1 MGLKYFQSYY
11 KERPQFGVFFLYL
24 SMKKILLLII
34 FIFISCSN
42 NQKINGLEEEVEVL
56 RDKYGINHIY
66 ANNEKDLFFM
76 QGYLAAKDRLFQFEI
91 WRRQATGTVAEIFGE
106 EEFERDLGTR
116 LFKFRGDLKEELNH
130 YHDNG
135 YEIITSYT
143 DGVNAYIREIKENNL
158 ELPLEFKILGIEPME
173 WTPDVVIS
181 RHQGLLGNIEDEL
194 NIGRAVSIIGE
205 DKVKDLMWFHPKE
218 PSIKLDPRI
227 TREDLENDILKLY
240 NAYREPID
248 FKSNYIL
255 KEYRSEN
262 DQLTNIESNIVTDKY
277 SIGSNNWAIS
287 GEKSFNGYPLL
298 ANDPHRTIVAP
309 SLRYMAHLVA
319 PGWNVIGGGEPEIPG
334 ISIGHNGYGAWGL
347 TVFRTDAEDLYV
359 YNLNPNNP
367 SEYFHN
373 GKWEKFEVIKET
385 IPIKDKDDKEVE
397 LYYSVHGPV
406 TFIDKKRNK
415 AYAVKCG
422 WLEIGGS
429 PYLAS
434 LRMDQSKSWEE
445 FRDACN
451 YSNIPGENMVWADK
465 DGNIGWQS
473 VGIAPIRNTHSGLVP
488 VMGDGNYEWD
498 GYLPIIDKPSKF
510 NPEEKYIQTA
520 NQNVTP
526 DDYDKWNAIG
536 FDWSDPFR
544 GDRIDDILTNS
555 SDFSMEDMI
564 SLQVD
569 YHSKSSEKL
578 IKMLSQSF
586 DEQNKYYKLLS
597 TWDNK
602 LSKDSVAAGLY
613 NAWELTVLME
623 FNKQY
628 VPIKVQK
635 YIQMQLYKI
644 IEKLEGFSEKDRN
657 RFIKSS
663 FNQAVELMITW
674 FGEETENW
682 VYGQENY
689 KHVKIKHPLEEIVTD
704 SVYNLISLKA
714 YPRGG
719 NGYTP
724 GSTGYNLN
732 QSSGGS
738 FRVLINTGD
747 WDNSFATNSPGQ
759 SGDPDSKFYDNLYE
773 DWANDIYF
781 PLLYSKSKILRN
793 LENRKVYYPQD

>member
-1 MGLKYFQSYY
+1 
-11 KERPQFGVFFLYL
+11 
-24 SMKKILLLII
+24 MKKILLLILLV
-34 FIFISCSN
+34 FVSCSN
-42 NQKINGLEEEVEVL
+42 NQKINGLQEEVEVL

-218 PSIKLDPRI
+218 PSIKLDRRI

-262 DQLTNIESNIVTDKY
+262 DQLTNIESKIVTDKY

>member
-1 MGLKYFQSYY
+1 
-11 KERPQFGVFFLYL
+11 
-24 SMKKILLLII
+24 
-34 FIFISCSN
+34 
-42 NQKINGLEEEVEVL
+42 
-56 RDKYGINHIY
+56 
-66 ANNEKDLFFM
+66 M

-385 IPIKDKDDKEVE
+385 ISIKDKDDKEVE

-451 YSNIPGENMVWADK
+451 YSNIPGENMVWADE

-689 KHVKIKHPLEEIVTD
+689 KHVKIKHPLEEVVND
-704 SVYNLISLKA
+704 SIYNLISLKA

>member
-1 MGLKYFQSYY
+1 
-11 KERPQFGVFFLYL
+11 
-24 SMKKILLLII
+24 
-34 FIFISCSN
+34 
-42 NQKINGLEEEVEVL
+42 
-56 RDKYGINHIY
+56 
-66 ANNEKDLFFM
+66 M

-116 LFKFRGDLKEELNH
+116 LFKFRGDIEEELNH

-385 IPIKDKDDKEVE
+385 ISIKDKDDKEVE

-536 FDWSDPFR
+536 FDWADPFR
-544 GDRIDDILTNS
+544 GDRIDDILTNT

-689 KHVKIKHPLEEIVTD
+689 KHVKIKHPLEEVVND
-704 SVYNLISLKA
+704 SIYNLISLKA

>member
-1 MGLKYFQSYY
+1 
-11 KERPQFGVFFLYL
+11 
-24 SMKKILLLII
+24 
-34 FIFISCSN
+34 
-42 NQKINGLEEEVEVL
+42 
-56 RDKYGINHIY
+56 
-66 ANNEKDLFFM
+66 M

-116 LFKFRGDLKEELNH
+116 LFKFRGDLEEELNH

-218 PSIKLDPRI
+218 PSIKLDRRI
-227 TREDLENDILKLY
+227 TKEDLENDILKLY

-451 YSNIPGENMVWADK
+451 YSNIPGENMVWADE

-536 FDWSDPFR
+536 FDWADPFR
-544 GDRIDDILTNS
+544 GDRIDDILTNT

>member
-1 MGLKYFQSYY
+1 
-11 KERPQFGVFFLYL
+11 
-24 SMKKILLLII
+24 
-34 FIFISCSN
+34 
-42 NQKINGLEEEVEVL
+42 
-56 RDKYGINHIY
+56 
-66 ANNEKDLFFM
+66 
-76 QGYLAAKDRLFQFEI
+76 LFQFEI

-385 IPIKDKDDKEVE
+385 ISIKDKDDKEVE

>member
-1 MGLKYFQSYY
+1 
-11 KERPQFGVFFLYL
+11 
-24 SMKKILLLII
+24 
-34 FIFISCSN
+34 
-42 NQKINGLEEEVEVL
+42 
-56 RDKYGINHIY
+56 
-66 ANNEKDLFFM
+66 M

-173 WTPDVVIS
+173 WTPEVVIS

-451 YSNIPGENMVWADK
+451 YSNIPGENMVWADE

-536 FDWSDPFR
+536 FDWADPFR
-544 GDRIDDILTNS
+544 GDRIDDILTNT

>member
-1 MGLKYFQSYY
+1 
-11 KERPQFGVFFLYL
+11 
-24 SMKKILLLII
+24 
-34 FIFISCSN
+34 
-42 NQKINGLEEEVEVL
+42 
-56 RDKYGINHIY
+56 
-66 ANNEKDLFFM
+66 M

-451 YSNIPGENMVWADK
+451 YSNIPGENMVWADE

-555 SDFSMEDMI
+555 SNFSMEDMI

-613 NAWELTVLME
+613 NAWELMVLME